1 MCVCVACVYVW
12 RVCMCV
18 CVACVYVWRVCMCGL
33 CGLCVYMYVCVAC
46 VYVCMC
52 GMCVCVACVYVC
64 MCGVCVCV
72 ACMYVWRVCM
82 CVCMCGMCVC
92 VACVQSDFTPLH
104 IAAHYGNVN
113 VAKLLIEHGADVNF
127 RAKVRPPWHSADTEL
142 GLGLASLTPALGVY
156 LMYICVFTILY
167 ACLY

>member
-1 MCVCVACVYVW
+1 MCGVYVCVYVW

-18 CVACVYVWRVCMCGL
+18 CVACVYVWLVCM
-33 CGLCVYMYVCVAC
+33 
-46 VYVCMC
+46 
-52 GMCVCVACVYVC
+52 
-64 MCGVCVCV
+64 CVCV
-72 ACMYVWRVCM
+72 ACMYVCM
-82 CVCMCGMCVC
+82 CGVYVCVYVCICVYVWLVCIMCVCVAFVYVCMCGLCVCMYVC

-142 GLGLASLTPALGVY
+142 WLGLASLTLTLGVY
-156 LMYICVFTILY
+156 LMYICVFTILL